1 MAHGLS
7 PIFNTGLP
15 LGGIMVLTDGVHGP
29 ALGPIESLVI
39 NALLIGVAFFLLA
52 RPTSS
57 TRREILV
64 LSSITLVAVAMRV
77 VMEPLPNVQPLT
89 VMCLVMGG
97 VLGARRGMAFA
108 VIATLLSNLVLS
120 NGWWTL
126 FQASGWAAI
135 AFAGSRLSLIIDEQ
149 VQMKRLLIS
158 SVIASVLFG
167 WWVSLSILTPG
178 MSISEFG
185 IYLLNGLPFDAMHA
199 LASIVFAVWLAPWL
213 CNLILEEVVLD
224 DVPSQVG
231 EADVSSS

>member
-1 MAHGLS
+1 
-7 PIFNTGLP
+7 
-15 LGGIMVLTDGVHGP
+15 MVLTDGVHGP
-29 ALGPIESLVI
+29 ALGPIESLAI
-39 NALLIGVAFFLLA
+39 NALLIGAAFILLA

-57 TRREILV
+57 SRREILV
-64 LSSITLVAVAMRV
+64 LSSITLVAVALRV

-126 FQASGWAAI
+126 FQATGWAAI
-135 AFAGSRLSLIIDEQ
+135 AFAGSRLSIIVNEQ
-149 VQMKRLLIS
+149 VQMKRLIIS
-158 SVIASVLFG
+158 SAIASVLFG

-178 MSISEFG
+178 MSISVFG
-185 IYLLNGLPFDAMHA
+185 IYLLNGLPFDVMHA
-199 LASIVFAVWLAPWL
+199 FASIVFAVWLAPWL
-213 CNLILEEVVLD
+213 SNLILEEVILD